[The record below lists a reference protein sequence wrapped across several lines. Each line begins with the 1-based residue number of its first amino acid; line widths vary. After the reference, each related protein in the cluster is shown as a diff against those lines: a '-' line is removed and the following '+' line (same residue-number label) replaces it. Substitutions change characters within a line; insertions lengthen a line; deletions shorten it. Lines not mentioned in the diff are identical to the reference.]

1 MALERDE
8 LCLYYQ
14 PIIELATGLVS
25 GMEVLVR
32 WQHPT
37 RGLLL
42 PGAFL
47 PVAEAADLMEPLERW
62 VIRTAIGQ
70 ASAWQGAGVLRRPQ
84 VVNIN
89 VSARH
94 LGRPGFL
101 RTFAADLT
109 GSGLGSGLIALELTE
124 TELISDA
131 THLGHTIA
139 ALRRAGVRVV
149 IDDFGTAYA
158 SLSYLADFPVD
169 GIKIDRAFVAA
180 LDGIAG
186 PRVNLAR
193 VMVDL
198 ARGFGITAIA
208 EGVETTE
215 QAQGL
220 VAIGCRYAQG
230 FLFGRPM
237 AAADAAGLLAVGHVA
252 PVPAMPTLVPRLADG
267 PPRRTGAQATPRG
280 SRERTEAVGS
290 RAQFR

>member
-1 MALERDE
+1 
-8 LCLYYQ
+8 
-14 PIIELATGLVS
+14 
-25 GMEVLVR
+25 MEALVR

-42 PGAFL
+42 PRAFL
-47 PVAEAADLMEPLERW
+47 PVAESADLMEPLERW

-70 ASAWQGAGVLRRPQ
+70 AAAWQRSGVLRRPITL
-84 VVNIN
+84 NIN

-94 LGRPGFL
+94 LGRSGFL

-124 TELISDA
+124 TDLVRDA
-131 THLGHTIA
+131 AYLSHTLV

-158 SLSYLADFPVD
+158 SLSYLADLPVD
-169 GIKIDRAFVAA
+169 GIKIDRAFVVA

-198 ARGFGITAIA
+198 ARDFGITAIA

-215 QAQGL
+215 QAQAL

-230 FLFGRPM
+230 FLLGRPM
-237 AAADAAGLLAVGHVA
+237 PAADAAGLLAVGHLA
-252 PVPAMPTLVPRLADG
+252 SSPVMPTLVPTSRFRHQSQIRFIRFHPG
-267 PPRRTGAQATPRG
+267 PSGHRSRGHLVVNVPVMARRR
-280 SRERTEAVGS
+280 
-290 RAQFR
+290 